1 MSEKAGKAERLIYIT
16 NILTQN
22 PMKIFSLSFFCERL
36 NCAKSTLSEDIDL
49 ISKVFVET
57 GQGRLETI
65 SGAAGGVYYIPV
77 MKKEDEI
84 EFLNFLKNELQ
95 NPERIVSGGFV
106 YINDIVFN
114 PEIIKKAARIF
125 LRLFLEKEVDYV
137 ATVEAKGIALASYV
151 AQYFNKPLVV
161 ARSGS
166 KFTEGS
172 TVNISYISGTTGKI
186 ETMTMAK
193 KAIKRGSK
201 VLFID
206 DFMRGGG
213 TVRGMRDLLGE
224 FESTLVGVGVLI
236 ATKDKKNI
244 DIDYKSLLIL
254 DTLDAENKKIEFSIN
269 KQVIS

>member
-1 MSEKAGKAERLIYIT
+1 MQKIGKSERLIFIT
-16 NILTQN
+16 STLVQN
-22 PMKIFSLSFFCERL
+22 PMKLFSLTFFCEKL
-36 NCAKSTLSEDIDL
+36 SCAKSTLSEDIDL
-49 ISKVFVET
+49 ISQIFEQT
-57 GQGRLETI
+57 GQGRLETV

-114 PEIIKKAARIF
+114 PEVIKKAARIF
-125 LRLFLEKEVDYV
+125 VRLFLEKEIDCI

-161 ARSGS
+161 ARNSS

-193 KAIKRGSK
+193 KAIKKGAK

-213 TVRGMRDLLGE
+213 TVRGMKDLLSE
-224 FESTLVGVGVLI
+224 FESSLVGVGVLI
-236 ATKDKKNI
+236 ATKDKKSV
-244 DIDYKSLLIL
+244 DVDYKSLLIL
-254 DTLDAENKKIEFSIN
+254 EELNAENKKITFSIN
-269 KQVIS
+269 SQVIS

>member
-1 MSEKAGKAERLIYIT
+1 
-16 NILTQN
+16 
-22 PMKIFSLSFFCERL
+22 
-36 NCAKSTLSEDIDL
+36 LSEDIDL
-49 ISKVFVET
+49 ISQIFEQT
-57 GQGRLETI
+57 GQGKLETV

-106 YINDIVFN
+106 YINDVVFN
-114 PEIIKKAARIF
+114 PEVIKKAARIF
-125 LRLFLEKEVDYV
+125 VRLFLEKEIDYI

-161 ARSGS
+161 ARNSS

-193 KAIKRGSK
+193 KAIKKGAK

-213 TVRGMRDLLGE
+213 TVRGMKDLLSE
-224 FESTLVGVGVLI
+224 FESSLVGVGVLI
-236 ATKDKKNI
+236 ATKDKKSV
-244 DIDYKSLLIL
+244 DVDYKSLLVL
-254 DTLDAENKKIEFSIN
+254 EELNAENKKITFSIN
-269 KQVIS
+269 PQVIS

>member
-1 MSEKAGKAERLIYIT
+1 M
-16 NILTQN
+16 
-22 PMKIFSLSFFCERL
+22 
-36 NCAKSTLSEDIDL
+36 SEDIDL
-49 ISKVFVET
+49 ISQIFEQT
-57 GQGRLETI
+57 GQGKLETV

-106 YINDIVFN
+106 YINDVVFN
-114 PEIIKKAARIF
+114 PEVIKKAARIF
-125 LRLFLEKEVDYV
+125 VRLFLEKEIDYI

-161 ARSGS
+161 ARNSS

-193 KAIKRGSK
+193 KAIKKGAK

-213 TVRGMRDLLGE
+213 TVRGMKDLLSE
-224 FESTLVGVGVLI
+224 FESSLVGVGVLI
-236 ATKDKKNI
+236 ATKDKKSVNV
-244 DIDYKSLLIL
+244 DYKSLLVL
-254 DTLDAENKKIEFSIN
+254 EELNAENKKITFSIN
-269 KQVIS
+269 PQVIS

>member
-1 MSEKAGKAERLIYIT
+1 
-16 NILTQN
+16 
-22 PMKIFSLSFFCERL
+22 
-36 NCAKSTLSEDIDL
+36 LSEDIDL
-49 ISKVFVET
+49 ISQIFEQT
-57 GQGRLETI
+57 GQGRLETV

-106 YINDIVFN
+106 YINDVVFN
-114 PEIIKKAARIF
+114 PEVIKKAARIF
-125 LRLFLEKEVDYV
+125 VRLFLEKEIDYI

-161 ARSGS
+161 ARNSS

-193 KAIKRGSK
+193 KAIKKGAK

-213 TVRGMRDLLGE
+213 TVRGMKDLLSE
-224 FESTLVGVGVLI
+224 FESSLVGVGVLI
-236 ATKDKKNI
+236 ATKDKKSV
-244 DIDYKSLLIL
+244 DVDYKSLLIL
-254 DTLDAENKKIEFSIN
+254 EELNAENKKITFSIN
-269 KQVIS
+269 PQVIS